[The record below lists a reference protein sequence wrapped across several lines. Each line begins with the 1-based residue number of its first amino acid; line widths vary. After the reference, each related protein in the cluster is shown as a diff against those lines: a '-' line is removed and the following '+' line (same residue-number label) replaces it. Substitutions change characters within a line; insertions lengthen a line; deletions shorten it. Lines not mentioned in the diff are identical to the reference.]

1 MPKSMK
7 HPVTGFLYSLTADG
21 RVQVS
26 DPASDRVGI
35 FDSTGRW
42 FSGEIRDA
50 DPQILGWVGRLPAA
64 RDLRADGAD
73 AGAGA
78 DAVEQA

>member
-7 HPVTGFLYSLTADG
+7 HPISGFIYALTEDG
-21 RVQVS
+21 KVRVS
-26 DPASDRVGI
+26 DPASDRFGI

-50 DPQILGWVGRLPAA
+50 DPQILGWVGRLPVA
-64 RDLRADGAD
+64 RGP
-73 AGAGA
+73 AGS
-78 DAVEQA
+78 